1 MWTRANRVR
10 QMSKGLAG
18 LGLGLAGLC
27 ATPGHAQDAMY
38 SPDELLARYT
48 HWQDQSVTI
57 AAYPALFMSPGR
69 WDAKRM
75 QFGAK
80 PEPKAPALVECK
92 NLTPPN
98 EDRIAS
104 TDLVILR
111 GTFSRRQASTLPGAP
126 NRVLL
131 DDCEVLEIGGEM
143 PQGGDP
149 WQIGETPV
157 AIDALHSAVFDLI
170 GKTVRVTGY
179 YWGKTWSGA
188 SDETRHDM
196 QETAAFRGPRPV
208 GCFQDGKVEAPQ
220 TVLDKRENTVIEGE
234 VILTSHSRPDRVDIG
249 NCRFVLP
256 D

>member
-1 MWTRANRVR
+1 
-10 QMSKGLAG
+10 MSKGLAA
-18 LGLGLAGLC
+18 LCLGLAGLC
-27 ATPGHAQDAMY
+27 ATPGHAQDATY

-69 WDAKRM
+69 WDAKWM
-75 QFGAK
+75 KFGAM

-104 TDLVILR
+104 ADLVILR
-111 GTFSRRQASTLPGAP
+111 GTFVRRQVSTLPDAP

-149 WQIGETPV
+149 WHIGETPV

-170 GKTVRVTGY
+170 GETVRVTGY
-179 YWGKTWSGA
+179 YWGKTWSSA

-196 QETAAFRGPRPV
+196 QETAEFGGPKKPI
-208 GCFQDGKVEAPQ
+208 GCFQEGKIDAPQ
-220 TVLDKRENTVIEGE
+220 AVLDNRENTVIAGE
-234 VILTSHSRPDRVDIG
+234 VALTAFSRPDRVDIG